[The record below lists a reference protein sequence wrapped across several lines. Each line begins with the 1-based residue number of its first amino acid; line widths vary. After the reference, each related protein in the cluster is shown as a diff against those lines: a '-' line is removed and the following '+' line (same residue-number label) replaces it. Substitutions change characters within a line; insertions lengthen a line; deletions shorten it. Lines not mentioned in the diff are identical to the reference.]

1 MNSYCNY
8 TDEELI
14 AHFRDGD
21 DAVMDF
27 ILEKYKKTVINKAK
41 TLYLMGGDEDDLI
54 QEGMIGLFKAVMD
67 YKDDRDASFNTFA
80 NLCISRQMYK
90 AIQSASRKKNQPL
103 NSYVSF
109 YENGIDEIENFIEKG
124 EGGNQGL
131 NQNPEHMLIDQ
142 ENEASLKANI
152 AKTLSALEQRV
163 MDLYIEG
170 NDYKSIALKLG
181 KSPKSIDNTI
191 QRIKNKLSRIGT
203 K

>member
-109 YENGIDEIENFIEKG
+109 YENGIDEIENYMEKG

>member
-142 ENEASLKANI
+142 ENEASLKAKI

>member
-109 YENGIDEIENFIEKG
+109 YENGIDEIENYMEKG

-142 ENEASLKANI
+142 ENEASLKAKI

>member
-109 YENGIDEIENFIEKG
+109 YENGIDEIENFMEKG

-142 ENEASLKANI
+142 ENEASLKAKI